1 MLSEVTIRYLI
12 RIFVYAAKLCLTPYE
27 WNVGTIRLGWSFSI
41 KRQIFCFLVTL
52 YNTGDCVYL
61 TITFLRML
69 LSPGVPFELLMEF
82 SSHWFTRLAPLMDL
96 YSILIKNEDYS
107 HFYNALIELDRK
119 LQGNSMLLY
128 SLMYCMDLFAGKVSR
143 PILNC
148 AQY

>member
-27 WNVGTIRLGWSFSI
+27 WNVGTIRLGWSLSK

-82 SSHWFTRLAPLMDL
+82 S
-96 YSILIKNEDYS
+96 S